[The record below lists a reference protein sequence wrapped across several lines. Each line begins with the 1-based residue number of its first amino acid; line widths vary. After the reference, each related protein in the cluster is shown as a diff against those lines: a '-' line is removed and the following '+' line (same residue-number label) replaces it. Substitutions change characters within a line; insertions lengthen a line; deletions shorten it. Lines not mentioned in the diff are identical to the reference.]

1 MLWLECQVGR
11 WKRFWIHYVSRKC
24 LRRWVKLADQWYC
37 PAGAKS
43 KKKQQRKGFTIL
55 SAQAVSIG
63 GTILFSILKSSA
75 DENMIYARTAGV
87 RRAYQQD
94 SQTFRSLMFGSL
106 ITATAIYI
114 YNLVD
119 STAVPK
125 KIPLGP

>member
-1 MLWLECQVGR
+1 MEEILDSLRFKKTPPTVGEIGR
-11 WKRFWIHYVSRKC
+11 SVILPGWGQI
-24 LRRWVKLADQWYC
+24 Q
-37 PAGAKS
+37 KS
-43 KKKQQRKGFTIL
+43 QQRKGFIIL

-94 SQTFRSLMFGSL
+94 SQTFRNLMFGSL

-119 STAVPK
+119 VTAMPK
-125 KIPLGP
+125 KVPLGR